1 MHHLPDVRTPE
12 DLTKILSTAA
22 GQSRRGI
29 KMAQDQQETEETS
42 VMLIT
47 WLTPHEARTLAEM
60 ASARYTTTADM
71 VRQAV
76 KKLLRE
82 TRYHGPGHTRK
93 QLHEMM
99 TQSSLSIILDPDAMW
114 DQSNLDE
121 TTKWPTDAEGNDLI
135 DEINFAVGNDPSIP
149 YMTATFEQDNQPPHH
164 WRGYLS
170 PWTEYLG
177 ELGDLPENV
186 YPNETFTE
194 ACQALYEAYSERHR
208 TNAG

>member
-1 MHHLPDVRTPE
+1 
-12 DLTKILSTAA
+12 
-22 GQSRRGI
+22 
-29 KMAQDQQETEETS
+29 MAQDQHQETEAAS
-42 VMLIT
+42 VMVTT
-47 WLTPHEARTLAEM
+47 WLTPHEARTLEEM
-60 ASARYTTTADM
+60 ASARYTTTADT
-71 VRQAV
+71 VWQAV

-99 TQSSLSIILDPDAMW
+99 AQSPLSIIMDPDAMW
-114 DQSNLDE
+114 DQSYLDE
-121 TTKWPTDAEGNDLI
+121 TTKWPTDTEGNDLI
-135 DEINFAVGNDPSIP
+135 DEVNFAVGSNPSIP
-149 YMTATFEQDNQPPHH
+149 YMSATFEQDNLPPHH

-170 PWTEYLG
+170 PWTEDLG

-194 ACQALYEAYSERHR
+194 ACQALYETYSERHR

>member
-1 MHHLPDVRTPE
+1 MTQ
-12 DLTKILSTAA
+12 ILSTAA

-29 KMAQDQQETEETS
+29 KMAQDQHQETEETS

-47 WLTPHEARTLAEM
+47 WLTPHEAKTLAEM

-82 TRYHGPGHTRK
+82 NRYHGPGHTRK

-135 DEINFAVGNDPSIP
+135 DEVNFAVGNDPSIP